1 MGYKL
6 LSYADN
12 QAPSLADAEKALKED
27 PAITHVS
34 MVHSET
40 TSGIINDIT
49 VFGEVRCSGGGGCDD
64 DDQRLRAPRSLAA
77 DCSALLRERSWPS
90 DTASRSSLTP

>member
-49 VFGEVRCSGGGGCDD
+49 VFGEVRCGGGDD
-64 DDQRLRAPRSLAA
+64 SGFAHRVRWLLTV
-77 DCSALLRERSWPS
+77 LLRERSWPS
-90 DTASRSSLTP
+90 GTASRSSLTP